1 MKKLG
6 YNIAPMHCAAILASV
21 LLAALGGCA
30 TDRSTLPPPLA
41 VGALAGARAQVFRLA
56 GAPEAAAAPA
66 SVCSTSAGYC
76 PVPTDTPAGL
86 RCTCEAPD
94 GSYVYAGRTGEIPP
108 MPTWAD
114 PGKKR
119 P

>member
-1 MKKLG
+1 MKKPR
-6 YNIAPMHCAAILASV
+6 YNTAHMRCAGILASV
-21 LLAALGGCA
+21 LMVALGACA

-41 VGALAGARAQVFRLA
+41 VGVLPGARAQVFRLA
-56 GAPEAAAAPA
+56 GAPEADAVQA

-76 PVPTDTPAGL
+76 PVPADTSAGL
-86 RCTCEAPD
+86 RCTCEGPD

-108 MPTWAD
+108 MPKWAD
-114 PGKKR
+114 PAKNR